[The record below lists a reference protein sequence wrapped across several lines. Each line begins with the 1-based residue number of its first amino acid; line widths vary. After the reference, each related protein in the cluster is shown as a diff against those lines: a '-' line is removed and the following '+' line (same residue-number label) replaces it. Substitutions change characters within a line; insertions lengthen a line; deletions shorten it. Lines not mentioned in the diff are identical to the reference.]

1 MRSSIL
7 MLALAASGNAV
18 IVARDAATVLAD
30 IAGIDSQTQ
39 SLTTAVNAFEDINDA
54 AGLISAEGALETA
67 IQKGTTDA
75 QATDPLTLEEGS
87 SILDAVRNLIPSI
100 VGALNAVVSKDPAFT
115 SAGVQSVV
123 AGNLNT
129 VSDPYVHS
137 MS

>member
-1 MRSSIL
+1 
-7 MLALAASGNAV
+7 MLALAAGSIAIN
-18 IVARDAATVLAD
+18 IARDAPTVLAD
-30 IAGIDSQTQ
+30 IANIDSQTQ
-39 SLTTAVNAFEDINDA
+39 SLTTSVNDFEDINDA
-54 AGLISAEGALETA
+54 AGLIAAEGALETA

-75 QATDPLTLEEGS
+75 QATDPLTLEDGS

-129 VSDPYVHS
+129 VSYPYIVS